1 MKLKIDL
8 YGSKCNEYPK
18 LTILYNQ
25 TIKSSQDIDV
35 GDELIGDDGEKRIVQ
50 KLIRGED
57 DMYEITQ
64 NNGEKYIVNSKHK
77 LVFKYVSDRS
87 IGWSENLN
95 LWKVSWFCREKYRNR
110 TKDFKIADSN
120 TKEEAFQKASDFV
133 TKLDFSREIEIKVD
147 DYIKLPQ
154 VVKNRLVGFKSS
166 NGINYSKKEIKMEPY
181 LLGLWLGDGTHT
193 NSVIASNDYEIQKYL
208 YEWCEKNDAELIHD
222 ECVKFRIRRFDRTNY
237 KNDLKLPI
245 GSKKDSCESCIKSGK
260 NYEICKL
267 VKQSNLKKSDI
278 ITNPFMDQL
287 KTYNL
292 VGNKHI
298 PSDYLINDRET
309 RLKVLA
315 GLIDTDGHVSNSG
328 KRSVI
333 IQTSPVLS
341 NQIIALARSCGFV
354 VNVRIVERRAE
365 SIFDGE
371 PKDYKDQY
379 HNNISGEFLHEIPTI
394 LPRKKCVSSNPNRD
408 YYATTI
414 DVTKIKKDNY
424 YGWSVDKNKRFLL
437 PDHTV
442 VRNCDQMFCVS
453 CHTAFSWDRGTIEK
467 GVIHNPHFY
476 QWQKT
481 VQATAVTQIPAV
493 DLCNENYF
501 PSISDLSVYQ
511 KSYDSYTE
519 KWLFKFHQFITHLY
533 LAVRPAYL
541 TTSSTDLKM
550 EINVNYMMTAFG
562 KTEWKKRLYEAD
574 RRQEMARDMV
584 ELIDMVYAISGE
596 RFRNFIRE
604 RDAQHIK
611 DVGTLLV
618 YTMDEFDKIKKRH
631 MIKNTIVLEPSWY
644 QSIKII

>member
-1 MKLKIDL
+1 MPPKKEPKEQPTCSICCNTFNKSKNKPLLCDFCSKDACLECIKHYILDTHGDFHCMFCRNKWNRDILVEKLPQVFIKEDLREHQEKKIVEIEKARLPAAQTIAEQRIKVKNIEKFREAVYELFHSNTGVQDKNDSQIEL
-8 YGSKCNEYPK
+8 LQLIARNYGIEDDIKLDTNMITIITNLEEKVKTEEVKRNYIRSCPNNSCRGFINEEWNCGLCGTKMCKKCFEQVEDEKTHKCDQNIIESNKLIAKDSKPCPRCNSLITK
-18 LTILYNQ
+18 LSGCFAKDQKILLYNGS
-25 TIKSSQDIDV
+25 IKSSQDIDV

-50 KLIRGED
+50 TLIRGED

-77 LVFKYVSDRS
+77 LVLTDDNEV
-87 IGWSENLN
+87 
-95 LWKVSWFCREKYRNR
+95 
-110 TKDFKIADSN
+110 
-120 TKEEAFQKASDFV
+120 
-133 TKLDFSREIEIKVD
+133 IEIIVD
-147 DYIKLPQ
+147 YYNKLTSSE
-154 VVKNRLVGFKSS
+154 KSKLF
-166 NGINYSKKEIKMEPY
+166 GI
-181 LLGLWLGDGTHT
+181 
-193 NSVIASNDYEIQKYL
+193 
-208 YEWCEKNDAELIHD
+208 
-222 ECVKFRIRRFDRTNY
+222 
-237 KNDLKLPI
+237 
-245 GSKKDSCESCIKSGK
+245 
-260 NYEICKL
+260 
-267 VKQSNLKKSDI
+267 
-278 ITNPFMDQL
+278 
-287 KTYNL
+287 
-292 VGNKHI
+292 
-298 PSDYLINDRET
+298 
-309 RLKVLA
+309 
-315 GLIDTDGHVSNSG
+315 
-328 KRSVI
+328 
-333 IQTSPVLS
+333 
-341 NQIIALARSCGFV
+341 
-354 VNVRIVERRAE
+354 RIVE
-365 SIFDGE
+365 GL
-371 PKDYKDQY
+371 QT
-379 HNNISGEFLHEIPTI
+379 L
-394 LPRKKCVSSNPNRD
+394 
-408 YYATTI
+408 TTI

-437 PDHTV
+437 PDKTV

-481 VQATAVTQIPAV
+481 LQATAAPLQTPAV

-550 EINVNYMMTAFG
+550 DINVNYMMTAFG

-604 RDAQHIK
+604 RDVQHIK
-611 DVGTLLV
+611 DVEKVLI
-618 YTMDEFDKIKKRH
+618 YTIDEFDKIKKRH

-644 QSIKII
+644 QSIKTI